1 MNQEIAEYSVYAQ
14 AADGA
19 KEYGKSP
26 VLVIRSKLVSSG
38 GLNGVNPLRHRDLGR
53 MSKASA
59 AREMI

>member
-1 MNQEIAEYSVYAQ
+1 MRAK
-14 AADGA
+14 AADEA

-53 MSKASA
+53 MSKASG
-59 AREMI
+59 ARERI